1 MTHTLPIS
9 STLNGKYRID
19 SILGQGGFGIT
30 YKARQIY
37 LQFDCVIK
45 EFFMSG
51 YCVRAQDNK
60 VSPQSMVLENYTS
73 YREKFLQEALTL
85 QKMKKEGAIV
95 DVIDFFEENNT
106 AYMVMPYVASE
117 TLEQYLQKQPHNRVS
132 QTEGL
137 DYIQQIGRGILAA
150 HEHGVLHRD
159 IKPANILRK
168 ESGALVIIDF
178 GSAKQ
183 FIAGEITQ
191 TVGAM
196 VSPGYSPLEQ
206 YNPNGLRGKFMDVYA
221 LGATA
226 YRILVGKRPLDASDR
241 LNEDIV
247 PPKNVINISEKVNNA
262 IMKALALRVN
272 ERFATVGEF
281 LAELEGAKEEVISNE
296 NTLLISPKYMDSEGE
311 TLLLN
316 VPKNEETQFLPKN
329 DENIETQFLPKT
341 EENNETQLIPP
352 VTEEEAKTQII
363 PPKIEE
369 EEQKT
374 QIILPPKSKIEQNKT
389 EIIPPK
395 IENSPAQELKKQ
407 ADALFSEEKWAE
419 ALELYK
425 ELRKKYPEEE
435 KKDVSNSMAKCQR
448 EIQRELKFQY
458 KKAQEF
464 MEAGDFSAAL
474 MVWRK
479 LSAQNPTNQ
488 DYHRQIFLCEEA
500 LKPKEK
506 PKSKPKPTP
515 PPKEEQKVVARPE
528 KKKEIAQPPKKG
540 FPTSLLVFIFIG
552 AMIGGYWAW
561 QNYGGGGYVPPEM
574 VFITGGNFAMGSSE
588 TSFSS
593 SAYDESPSHSVEVSS
608 FYMGK
613 FEVSVKEYR
622 AFCKANGKKIE
633 NQPLECSEDDCPIV
647 NISWE
652 DANAYCEWLSEKTG
666 DTYRLPTEAEWEY
679 AAKGGVNQSSTK
691 FSGSFMASDVAWS
704 KENAKNTLQLKGM
717 LIANSLN
724 LFDMSGNALEWCA
737 DYYAANYYNNSP
749 EKDPECTKRSD
760 FRVCRGGCVKVTSAN
775 CRVTKRFRDY
785 PTAKYDYMGFR
796 LVREKIGAK

>member
-9 STLNGKYRID
+9 STLNGKYRIE

-51 YCVRAQDNK
+51 HCVRAQDNA
-60 VSPQSMVLENYTS
+60 VNPQSIALESYTS

-85 QKMKKEGAIV
+85 QKMKKESSIV

-106 AYMVMPYVASE
+106 AYMVMPFVASE
-117 TLEQYLQKQPHNRVS
+117 TLEQYLQKKPHNRVP
-132 QTEGL
+132 QAEAFE
-137 DYIQQIGRGILAA
+137 YIRQIGRGILAA
-150 HEHGVLHRD
+150 HEHGILHRD

-226 YRILVGKRPLDASDR
+226 YRMLVGKRPLDASDR
-241 LNEDIV
+241 LNDDIV
-247 PPKNVINISEKVNNA
+247 PPKNVVNISEKLNNA

-272 ERFATVGEF
+272 ERFASVGEF
-281 LAELEGAKEEVISNE
+281 LAEIEGEKEVIAANE
-296 NTLLISPKYMDSEGE
+296 NTTLLSPNYSEEEGE

-316 VPKNEETQFLPKN
+316 VPSTEETQFLPPKE
-329 DENIETQFLPKT
+329 ENIETQFLPQK
-341 EENNETQLIPP
+341 EENLETQLISPIQ
-352 VTEEEAKTQII
+352 EEEQKTQII

-369 EEQKT
+369 EQKT
-374 QIILPPKSKIEQNKT
+374 QIIPPKKKEENPPKT
-389 EIIPPK
+389 EI
-395 IENSPAQELKKQ
+395 NLAQELKKQ
-407 ADALFSEEKWAE
+407 ADAIFEEGKWKE

-425 ELRKKYPEEE
+425 QLRRVYPEFE
-435 KKDVSNSMAKCQR
+435 KKDVSAAMAKCQR
-448 EIQRELKFQY
+448 EIQRELKYQY
-458 KKAQEF
+458 QKAREF
-464 MEAGDFSAAL
+464 MEKGDFSAAL
-474 MVWRK
+474 MIWRK
-479 LSAQNPTNQ
+479 LSAENRAQE

-500 LKPKEK
+500 LKPKVKK
-506 PKSKPKPTP
+506 PKPKPTP
-515 PPKEEQKVVARPE
+515 PPKEQEKVVSRPE
-528 KKKEIAQPPKKG
+528 RKVEKTPPPKSG
-540 FPTSLLVFIFIG
+540 FRMGTFVLVVINLILLAG
-552 AMIGGYWAW
+552 GGYWAW
-561 QNYGGGGYVPPEM
+561 EKYGGGGYVLPEM
-574 VFITGGNFAMGSSE
+574 VMVTGGNFSMGSSE

-593 SAYDESPSHSVEVSS
+593 SAYDESPSHSVEIST
-608 FYMGK
+608 FYLGR

-622 AFCKANGKKIE
+622 AFRKAMGKSIE

-679 AAKGGVNQSSTK
+679 AARGGINQNSMK
-691 FSGSFMASDVAWS
+691 FSGSMFAKEVAWS
-704 KENAKNTLQLKGM
+704 KDNARNTLNLKGM
-717 LIANSLN
+717 LVANNLN
-724 LFDMSGNALEWCA
+724 IFDMSGNALEWCA
-737 DYYAANYYNNSP
+737 DYYSANYYNNSP
-749 EKDPECTKRSD
+749 AKDPKCTKRSD
-760 FRVCRGGCVKVTSAN
+760 YRVCRGGCVKVTSEN

-785 PTAKYDYMGFR
+785 PTAKYNYLGFR
-796 LVREKIGAK
+796 IVRERMKTD